1 MERLWSQSDCCR
13 IPRSSRTGSTSRRVG
28 DVVER
33 SLKVM
38 STLAVKLALES
49 ALLPAWRGAGR
60 DVDMEWSPTGVLI
73 DRVRGGAR
81 GDVLIAIDQPIAE
94 LVEQGVLHAVRPL
107 ARASFGLG
115 VKRGAR
121 RPDISTPERFR
132 ETLLSARSVAYSLT
146 GASGLHFQD
155 VMERL
160 GITDTV
166 GARATAIHAG
176 FTADRVIAGEADLA
190 VQQIS
195 ELMSVEGIDVVGPF
209 PDPYQ
214 KHTDFSAAIF
224 TDSGSPSAAE
234 AFLDHLSD
242 ERAAAVYSNSGLQPR
257 TAKAA

>member
-1 MERLWSQSDCCR
+1 M
-13 IPRSSRTGSTSRRVG
+13 SRRVG

-38 STLAVKLALES
+38 STLAVELALQTS
-49 ALLPAWRGAGR
+49 LLPAWRETGR

-73 DRVRGGAR
+73 DRVRAGER
-81 GDVLIAIDQPIAE
+81 GDVLIAIDEPIAE
-94 LVEQGVLHAVRPL
+94 LVERGVIRAGSVRPV

-115 VKRGAR
+115 VRRGAPL
-121 RPDISTPERFR
+121 PDISTPERFR

-146 GASGLHFQD
+146 GASGIHFQD
-155 VMERL
+155 VMGRL
-160 GITDTV
+160 DITDTV
-166 GARATAIHAG
+166 GAKATAIHAG

-195 ELMSVEGIDVVGPF
+195 ELMAIDGIDVVGPF

-224 TDSGSPSAAE
+224 SDSGSLKTAE

-242 ERAAAVYSNSGLQPR
+242 ETAAEVYSRSGLLPR
-257 TAKAA
+257 IASAT